1 MKSLKSILFIV
12 FSLFAAL
19 VSAQAKFY
27 AQGVSNSYVG
37 ADYKVVFVI
46 ENADASNFKAPNFDD
61 FQVLSGPNQS
71 KSYQNFNGNVSR
83 SLSIYYYLRPKE
95 EGVFTIGKA
104 SVKINGEIWYTDE
117 IILEVGPAKQQSAQQ
132 NNSGGGQNQAFD
144 PRNSEEWKKQAKE
157 NIFIRLYT
165 DNTTPYVGEQVFV
178 YAKLYQRINSYG
190 SQVTEM
196 PDFEGFWKQDIELKD
211 GKPQYEEYQGKQYQT
226 MLIGKYALFPLKEG
240 KQVID
245 PIKMNTLLLVSVPK
259 VVSYWGMQ
267 IQTMEHEQFE
277 YNYASNELLLDVQ
290 PLPQEN
296 KPLDF
301 IGAVGEFE
309 LETLVDSLD
318 LQVGNPLHFTT
329 TIRGTGNIMA
339 IQEPVIDFPR
349 QLEVY
354 DPETKEQ
361 ISKQSNRVN
370 GSKTYN
376 YILVPTKPGN
386 YTIPGVSFSYFD
398 VNKEDYISL
407 LSDPI
412 EIKVNGDVLGIVEN
426 ELDGEGE
433 VEMQKEFDL
442 FDIYKTS
449 MFTDVELNFYDSW
462 RYPLSLASPFVAYFL
477 FLFGA
482 RLKEEFKPDTITM
495 KYNRASKEAVKR
507 LKQAKIYLDQQN
519 QQAFYNEV
527 FDAFN
532 GYVSDKLNINQ
543 AELSKEFVLEKF
555 SEKNVSAALVEQFE
569 QVLRNAEEALYS
581 PQSFGKM
588 QEDYLTA
595 IDWIV
600 KIEHEIS

>member
-1 MKSLKSILFIV
+1 MKSLKSILFIS
-12 FSLFAAL
+12 FCLIAAF

-27 AQGVSNSYVG
+27 AQGASNSYVG

-46 ENADASNFKAPNFDD
+46 ENAEASNFKAPNFDD
-61 FQVLSGPNQS
+61 FQALSGPNQS
-71 KSYQNFNGNVSR
+71 KSYQYYNGNYNH

-95 EGVFTIGKA
+95 EGTFTIGKA
-104 SVKINGEIWYTDE
+104 SVKINGETWFTNE
-117 IILEVGPAKQQSAQQ
+117 IIVEVGPAKQQNAQQ

-144 PRNSEEWKKQAKE
+144 PSNSDEWKKQAKE

-211 GKPQYEEYQGKQYQT
+211 NKPQYEEYQGKQYQT

-240 KQVID
+240 RQVID
-245 PIKMNTLLLVSVPK
+245 PVKMNTLLLVSVPK
-259 VVSYWGMQ
+259 VVSFMGMQ

-407 LSDPI
+407 LSYPI
-412 EIKVNGDVLGIVEN
+412 EIKVNGDVLEIVEN
-426 ELDGEGE
+426 ELDEEGE
-433 VEMQKEFDL
+433 EEMRKEFDL

-449 MFTDVELNFYDSW
+449 IFTDVELNFYDSW

>member
-1 MKSLKSILFIV
+1 MKSLKSILFV
-12 FSLFAAL
+12 SFSLLSAL

-27 AQGVSNSYVG
+27 AQGASSSYVG

-46 ENADASNFKAPNFDD
+46 ENAEASNFKAPNFDD

-71 KSYQNFNGNVSR
+71 KSYQYYNGNYNH

-95 EGVFTIGKA
+95 EGTFTIGKA
-104 SVKINGEIWYTDE
+104 SVKINGETWFTDE
-117 IILEVGPAKQQSAQQ
+117 IIVEVGPAKQPSAQQ

-144 PRNSEEWKKQAKE
+144 PSNSDEWKKQAKE

-165 DNTTPYVGEQVFV
+165 DNTTPLIGEQVFV

-196 PDFEGFWKQDIELKD
+196 PDFEGFWKQNIELKD
-211 GKPQYEEYQGKQYQT
+211 NKAQYEEYQGKQYQT

-240 KQVID
+240 RQVID
-245 PIKMNTLLLVSVPK
+245 PVKMNTLLLVSVPK
-259 VVSYWGMQ
+259 VVSFMGMQ

-309 LETLVDSLD
+309 LETVVDSFE

-329 TIRGTGNIMA
+329 TIRGIGNIMA

-370 GSKTYN
+370 GSKTYD

-398 VNKEDYISL
+398 VNKEAYINLRSA
-407 LSDPI
+407 PI
-412 EIKVNGDVLGIVEN
+412 DIKVNGDVLEIVEN
-426 ELDGEGE
+426 ELDEE
-433 VEMQKEFDL
+433 EEIQKEFDL

-449 MFTDVELNFYDSW
+449 LFTDVESEFYNSW

-482 RLKEEFKPDTITM
+482 RLKEEFQPDTITL
-495 KYNRASKEAVKR
+495 KYNRASKEAAKR

-555 SEKNVSAALVEQFE
+555 SDKNVSPVLVEQFE

-581 PQSFGKM
+581 PHSFGKM